1 MRIFFKG
8 VLYKIGKGRETRPLS
23 YLIVMIDNS
32 RLCRCGHFPSG
43 GHVDEHA
50 LFFLIKAE
58 DASFLVDMGNHH
70 FSHFVRNGRRIY
82 SCKIF
87 VEYM

>member
-1 MRIFFKG
+1 MRMFLESIFKKERG
-8 VLYKIGKGRETRPLS
+8 IEKCPS
-23 YLIVMIDNS
+23 YVYSSTILIS
-32 RLCRCGHFPSG
+32 RLCRCGHFPSCS
-43 GHVDEHA
+43 HVDEHA
-50 LFFLIKAE
+50 LFSLIKAKGI
-58 DASFLVDMGNHH
+58 SLLVDMGNHH